1 MRAVVMVVADV
12 FSEQTLQMAFVNC
25 DDVIQQFASATAYPT
40 LRNSILPRTF
50 EGSPHGT
57 HPQRSNGGRDLQTVF
72 RIPVED
78 EKPRS
83 QLKRKCFP

>member
-12 FSEQTLQMAFVNC
+12 FSEQTFQMAFVNY
-25 DDVIQQFASATAYPT
+25 DDVIQQFAAATAYPT

-50 EGSPHGT
+50 EGSSHRT

-72 RIPVED
+72 RVPVED